1 MTKYAQNRT
10 DLTVISE
17 LRSKLEDLSNQL
29 TAIDPDVARQ
39 VDEDYKVAEHHSF
52 SLEELEAL
60 RYIGNALEQQVQEV
74 ISSAGKPQGTVEDIE
89 VFGNRYK
96 YQRDTD
102 SWLFFQERISCSLI
116 PIREGGVQLFRAKL
130 CIRTGGPTSLELE
143 DSRSPGHKTPE
154 HAVME
159 MVEGLQSLIDIIDPP
174 THNRHLAM
182 VTEAHKLCTFLANTE
197 DELLE
202 VEHLIDPLDQLA
214 DKYAKRFLTD
224 KSEEECRKSVVNL
237 VAEQARHLL
246 QRMYKEIEGK

>member
-10 DLTVISE
+10 DLAVISALRYKLENLSRE
-17 LRSKLEDLSNQL
+17 LRQ
-29 TAIDPDVARQ
+29 IDPDEDRQ

-52 SLEELEAL
+52 SLAELEDL
-60 RYIGNALEQQVQEV
+60 MYLGNALEQQVQEV

-116 PIREGGVQLFRAKL
+116 PIRDGGVQHFRAKL
-130 CIRTGGPTSLELE
+130 RIRTDGPASLELE
-143 DSRSPGHKTPE
+143 DSRSPGHTTPE

-159 MVEGLQSLIDIIDPP
+159 MVEGLQSLIDIIEPP
-174 THNRHLAM
+174 TRNRHLAM
-182 VTEAHKLCTFLANTE
+182 VTEAHKLCSFLANTE
-197 DELLE
+197 DDLLE

-214 DKYAKRFLTD
+214 DKYSEKFLP
-224 KSEEECRKSVVNL
+224 NL
-237 VAEQARHLL
+237 PRDDYHKAILNLAAEQARHVCT
-246 QRMYKEIEGK
+246 RMHKAIES